1 MPSSNSS
8 FQRSSQIAMPRSR
21 FLRLAAGALV
31 PFVGLPLSAA
41 AAKNPELAQNGGAPG
56 TRDAAASGRMGA
68 ILVSQFG
75 PVKIH
80 SYLSPLDGFHVNT
93 QMIEGPTAV
102 VIFDGQLLLPYAD
115 EVASYAQTLGKPV
128 DRIILSHAHTDHWSG
143 LQVLT
148 ERFPDARVFALDG
161 IADQLHA
168 RGQARID
175 SFRPI
180 YGDRIATKVTVPTET
195 ITEGVQ
201 RIDGVTY
208 DFKRFVDAESD
219 LQLAALLPEQKVLM
233 AFDLVFSPN
242 EHAFTVVDHF
252 DHWMIVLEQLKAL
265 QDYDTIT
272 IGHDTPVHRSAIDST
287 ITYVKRAREIH
298 AASADAKTYSESLK
312 AAFPDRQLASMVDFS
327 AKLLYAARR

>member
-1 MPSSNSS
+1 MLSSHSG
-8 FQRSSQIAMPRSR
+8 FRRLSQIALSRSR
-21 FLRLAAGALV
+21 FLRLAAGALL
-31 PFVGLPLSAA
+31 PFVGLRPSAA
-41 AAKNPELAQNGGAPG
+41 APNADLAQNS
-56 TRDAAASGRMGA
+56 DASGTKDTAAQGRLGA

-75 PVKIH
+75 QVKIH
-80 SYLSPLDGFHVNT
+80 SYLSPADGFHVNT

-102 VIFDGQLLLPYAD
+102 VIFDGQLLLPYAG
-115 EVASYAQTLGKPV
+115 EVASYAQALGKPV

-148 ERFPDARVFALDG
+148 DRFPDARVFALDG
-161 IADQLHA
+161 VADQLRA
-168 RGQARID
+168 RGQARLD

-180 YGDRIATKVTVPTET
+180 YGDRIATKVTIPTET
-195 ITEGVQ
+195 IIEGLQ
-201 RIDGVTY
+201 RIDGITY

-252 DHWMIVLEQLKAL
+252 DHWMIILEQLKAL
-265 QDYDTIT
+265 QGYDTIT

-287 ITYVKRAREIH
+287 ITYVRRAKEIH
-298 AASADAKTYSESLK
+298 AASADAKTYGESLK
-312 AAFPDRQLASMVDFS
+312 AAFPGLQHTEWVDLS
-327 AKLLYAARR
+327 ARLLYAAAR

>member
-1 MPSSNSS
+1 MPPSNSR
-8 FQRSSQIAMPRSR
+8 FQRLSQAALSRSQ
-21 FLRLAAGALV
+21 FLQLAAGALV
-31 PFVGLPLSAA
+31 PFVGFPPSAA
-41 AAKNPELAQNGGAPG
+41 AAPSSDLAQNGGEPG
-56 TRDAAASGRMGA
+56 TKDAAASDRMGA

-75 PVKIH
+75 PVRIH

-102 VIFDGQLLLPYAD
+102 VIFDGQLLLSHAD
-115 EVASYAQTLGKPV
+115 EVASYVQTLGKPV

-161 IADQLHA
+161 IAEQLRA
-168 RGQARID
+168 RGQARLD

-180 YGDRIATKVTVPTET
+180 YGNRIATKVTVPTET

-201 RIDGVTY
+201 RIDGITY

-242 EHAFTVVDHF
+242 EHAFTLVDHF
-252 DHWMIVLEQLKAL
+252 DHWVIILEQLKAL
-265 QDYDTIT
+265 EGYDTIT

-287 ITYVKRAREIH
+287 ISYVGRAREIH
-298 AASADAKTYSESLK
+298 AAFADAKTYSESLK